1 METANNDVQ
10 RELNR
15 LLAECVARDASDL
28 HVVPGLAPHFRYHG
42 ELLPIEGWPALAVAR
57 TRELAAAMLAR
68 ANASRR
74 NQLDLEAAMAQRGS
88 VDGALSAPDGARFR
102 FNVFQCQGAVSI
114 ALRRLE
120 DRFRTLAEL
129 GMPESLYR
137 LCDLRDGLVVVS
149 GPTGS
154 GKSTTL
160 AAMVQEVNRTA
171 AKHVLTIEDPV
182 EFVYS
187 PDRCLVTQREV
198 GRDTPSFADA
208 LKAALRED
216 PDVILLG
223 EMRDLETIRL
233 ALTAAETGHL
243 VLATLHTATAA
254 QAVERVVDVFP
265 GSERDLART
274 LLADV
279 LRAVVAQELLP
290 RKDGQ
295 GRVAAHEVL
304 IGTPAVRNLV
314 REQKGAQ
321 LLSAM
326 QTGQQFGMQTMAQSL
341 EQLVRAGLIDPV
353 SSAAR

>member
-1 METANNDVQ
+1 MLES
-10 RELNR
+10 
-15 LLAECVARDASDL
+15 LLRAAQQLAASDIHL
-28 HVVPGLAPHFRYHG
+28 SAGMPPLARVCGALQTLEPDTLGNAPIRG
-42 ELLPIEGWPALAVAR
+42 IIDSVLPESQRRQFAEGIACDFAFSIEGLGR
-57 TRELAAAMLAR
+57 YR
-68 ANASRR
+68 ANAYRQQRGVGLALRPIPEAVPS
-74 NQLDLEAAMAQRGS
+74 LEAIGAPSMLASLAMH
-88 VDGALSAPDGARFR
+88 DH
-102 FNVFQCQGAVSI
+102 
-114 ALRRLE
+114 
-120 DRFRTLAEL
+120 
-129 GMPESLYR
+129 
-137 LCDLRDGLVVVS
+137 GLVLVV

-160 AAMVQEVNRTA
+160 AAMVDYVNRHTA
-171 AKHVLTIEDPV
+171 RHVLTIEDPV
-182 EFVYS
+182 EFIYA
-187 PDRCLVTQREV
+187 PARCLITQREV

-254 QAVERVVDVFP
+254 QAVERIVDVFP

-290 RKDGQ
+290 RKDGE
-295 GRVAAHEVL
+295 GRVAVHEVL
-304 IGTPAVRNLV
+304 VGTPAVRNLI

-326 QTGQQFGMQTMAQSL
+326 QTGQQYGMQTMAQSL
-341 EQLVRAGLIDPV
+341 EQLVRAGLIVPPT
-353 SSAAR
+353 AAER

>member
-1 METANNDVQ
+1 MLDSLLRTAGTLQ
-10 RELNR
+10 
-15 LLAECVARDASDL
+15 ASDIHL
-28 HVVPGLAPHFRYHG
+28 SAGMPPLARVLGALRPLEPTALGNAQIRAMIDSVLPESQRRPFADGAACDFAFNMEGFGRY
-42 ELLPIEGWPALAVAR
+42 
-57 TRELAAAMLAR
+57 R
-68 ANASRR
+68 ANAYRQQR
-74 NQLDLEAAMAQRGS
+74 GVGLALRPIPDIVPTLEAIQ
-88 VDGALSAPDGARFR
+88 APAILK
-102 FNVFQCQGAVSI
+102 S
-114 ALRRLE
+114 
-120 DRFRTLAEL
+120 LAAH
-129 GMPESLYR
+129 
-137 LCDLRDGLVVVS
+137 DHGLVLVV

-160 AAMVQEVNRTA
+160 AAMVDNINHHA

-182 EFVYS
+182 EFIYT
-187 PDRCLVTQREV
+187 PDQCLITQREV

-254 QAVERVVDVFP
+254 QAVERIVDVFP

-279 LRAVVAQELLP
+279 LRAVVAQALLP
-290 RKDGQ
+290 RKDGL

-304 IGTPAVRNLV
+304 VGTPAVRNLI
-314 REQKGAQ
+314 REHKSAQ

-326 QTGQQFGMQTMAQSL
+326 QTGQQQGMQTMAQSL
-341 EQLVRAGLIDPV
+341 ERLTRVGLIA
-353 SSAAR
+353 S

>member
-1 METANNDVQ
+1 MLEP
-10 RELNR
+10 
-15 LLAECVARDASDL
+15 LLRAAQ
-28 HVVPGLAPHFRYHG
+28 
-42 ELLPIEGWPALAVAR
+42 
-57 TRELAAAMLAR
+57 ELAASDIHLSAGMPPLARVCGALQALEPASLGNAPIRAMIDSVLPESQRRQFSEGAACDFAFSVEGLGRYR
-68 ANASRR
+68 ANAYR
-74 NQLDLEAAMAQRGS
+74 QQRG
-88 VDGALSAPDGARFR
+88 VGL
-102 FNVFQCQGAVSI
+102 
-114 ALRRLE
+114 ALRPIPETVPTL
-120 DRFRTLAEL
+120 DAIQAPLILKQLAEQ
-129 GMPESLYR
+129 
-137 LCDLRDGLVVVS
+137 DHGLVLVV

>member
-1 METANNDVQ
+1 MLET
-10 RELNR
+10 
-15 LLAECVARDASDL
+15 LLRNAHQLQASDVHL
-28 HVVPGLAPHFRYHG
+28 SAGMPPMVRVCG
-42 ELLPIEGWPALAVAR
+42 ELQSIEPSALGNAPIRAMIDSVLPESQRRQFSEG
-57 TRELAAAMLAR
+57 AACDFAFSIDGLGRYR
-68 ANASRR
+68 ANAYRQQRGVALALRPIPDAVPS
-74 NQLDLEAAMAQRGS
+74 LEAIR
-88 VDGALSAPDGARFR
+88 APDILK
-102 FNVFQCQGAVSI
+102 S
-114 ALRRLE
+114 
-120 DRFRTLAEL
+120 LAAH
-129 GMPESLYR
+129 
-137 LCDLRDGLVVVS
+137 DHGLVLVV

-160 AAMVQEVNRTA
+160 AAMVDYVNRTA

-182 EFVYS
+182 EFIYAPQRS
-187 PDRCLVTQREV
+187 LITQREV

-208 LKAALRED
+208 LKSALRED

-304 IGTPAVRNLV
+304 VGTPAVRNLI
-314 REQKGAQ
+314 REQKSAQ
-321 LLSAM
+321 LVSAM
-326 QTGQQFGMQTMAQSL
+326 QTGQQQGMQTMTQSL
-341 EQLVRAGLIDPV
+341 EQLARAGVIN
-353 SSAAR
+353 AA

>member
-1 METANNDVQ
+1 MLDS
-10 RELNR
+10 
-15 LLAECVARDASDL
+15 LLRAAAALQASDIHL
-28 HVVPGLAPHFRYHG
+28 SAGMPPLARVRGALQPLDQTALGNAQIRAIIDSVLPESQRRRFADGAACDFAFHSEGIGRY
-42 ELLPIEGWPALAVAR
+42 
-57 TRELAAAMLAR
+57 R
-68 ANASRR
+68 ANAYR
-74 NQLDLEAAMAQRGS
+74 QQRG
-88 VDGALSAPDGARFR
+88 VAL
-102 FNVFQCQGAVSI
+102 
-114 ALRRLE
+114 ALRPIPE
-120 DRFRTLAEL
+120 TVPSLASIQA
-129 GMPESLYR
+129 PAI
-137 LCDLRDGLVVVS
+137 LRQLATQAHGLVLIV

-154 GKSTTL
+154 GKTTTL
-160 AAMVQEVNRTA
+160 AAMVDDINHTA

-182 EFVYS
+182 EFVYT
-187 PDRCLVTQREV
+187 PDRCLITQREV

-254 QAVERVVDVFP
+254 QAVERIVDVFP
-265 GSERDLART
+265 GAERDLART

-295 GRVAAHEVL
+295 GRIAAHEVL
-304 IGTPAVRNLV
+304 VGTPAVRNLI

-341 EQLVRAGLIDPV
+341 ATLSQQNLI
-353 SSAAR
+353 

>member
-1 METANNDVQ
+1 MLESLLRAAQQVQ
-10 RELNR
+10 
-15 LLAECVARDASDL
+15 ASDVHL
-28 HVVPGLAPHFRYHG
+28 SAGM
-42 ELLPIEGWPALAVAR
+42 PALARVCG
-57 TRELAAAMLAR
+57 ELQTLEPTMLGNAPIRGMIDSVLPESQRRHFAEGAACDFAFSMERLGRYR
-68 ANASRR
+68 ANAYR
-74 NQLDLEAAMAQRGS
+74 QQRG
-88 VDGALSAPDGARFR
+88 VAL
-102 FNVFQCQGAVSI
+102 
-114 ALRRLE
+114 ALRPIPETVPSLPAIQAPAIL
-120 DRFRTLAEL
+120 TALAAH
-129 GMPESLYR
+129 
-137 LCDLRDGLVVVS
+137 DHGLVLVV

-160 AAMVQEVNRTA
+160 AAMVDHINRTE

-182 EFVYS
+182 EFVYT
-187 PDRCLVTQREV
+187 PERALVTQREV

-243 VLATLHTATAA
+243 VLATLHTATAG
-254 QAVERVVDVFP
+254 QAVERIVDVFP

-279 LRAVVAQELLP
+279 LRAVVAQQLLP

-304 IGTPAVRNLV
+304 VGTPAVRNLI

-321 LLSAM
+321 LVSAM
-326 QTGQQFGMQTMAQSL
+326 QTGQQQGMQTMAQSL
-341 EQLVRAGLIDPV
+341 ERLVRSGQIDAAE
-353 SSAAR
+353 SASR

>member
-1 METANNDVQ
+1 MLET
-10 RELNR
+10 
-15 LLAECVARDASDL
+15 LLRGAQQLQASDVHL
-28 HVVPGLAPHFRYHG
+28 SAGMPPMVRVCG
-42 ELLPIEGWPALAVAR
+42 ELQSLEPSALGNAPIRAMIDSALPESQRRQFSEG
-57 TRELAAAMLAR
+57 AACDFAFSIDGLGRYR
-68 ANASRR
+68 ANAYRQQRGVALALRPIPDAVPS
-74 NQLDLEAAMAQRGS
+74 LEAIR
-88 VDGALSAPDGARFR
+88 APDILK
-102 FNVFQCQGAVSI
+102 S
-114 ALRRLE
+114 
-120 DRFRTLAEL
+120 LAAH
-129 GMPESLYR
+129 
-137 LCDLRDGLVVVS
+137 DHGLVLVV

-160 AAMVQEVNRTA
+160 AAMVDYVNRTA

-182 EFVYS
+182 EFVYAPQRS
-187 PDRCLVTQREV
+187 LITQREV

-208 LKAALRED
+208 LKSALRED

-254 QAVERVVDVFP
+254 QAVERIVDVFP

-295 GRVAAHEVL
+295 GRVATHEVL
-304 IGTPAVRNLV
+304 VGTPAVRNLI
-314 REQKGAQ
+314 REQKSAQ
-321 LLSAM
+321 LVSAM
-326 QTGQQFGMQTMAQSL
+326 QTGQQQGMQTMAQSL
-341 EQLVRAGLIDPV
+341 EQLARAGVINPL
-353 SSAAR
+353 ATR

>member
-1 METANNDVQ
+1 MLES
-10 RELNR
+10 
-15 LLAECVARDASDL
+15 LLRAAQALQASDIHL
-28 HVVPGLAPHFRYHG
+28 SAGVAPLVRVNGSLQPLEPAALGNAPIRAMIDGVLPESQRRQFADGAACDFAFSVEGLGRY
-42 ELLPIEGWPALAVAR
+42 
-57 TRELAAAMLAR
+57 R
-68 ANASRR
+68 ANAYR
-74 NQLDLEAAMAQRGS
+74 QQRG
-88 VDGALSAPDGARFR
+88 VGM
-102 FNVFQCQGAVSI
+102 
-114 ALRRLE
+114 ALRPIPETVPSLE
-120 DRFRTLAEL
+120 LIHAPAILKQLAAHAH
-129 GMPESLYR
+129 
-137 LCDLRDGLVVVS
+137 GLVLIV

-154 GKSTTL
+154 GKTTTL
-160 AAMVQEVNRTA
+160 AAMVDYVNHKA

-182 EFVYS
+182 EFVYA
-187 PDRCLVTQREV
+187 PDKALITQREV

-254 QAVERVVDVFP
+254 QAVERIVDVFP

-304 IGTPAVRNLV
+304 VGTPAVRNLI

-341 EQLVRAGLIDPV
+341 EHLVRAGQINP
-353 SSAAR
+353 S

>member
-1 METANNDVQ
+1 MLEP
-10 RELNR
+10 
-15 LLAECVARDASDL
+15 LLRAAQALAASDIHL
-28 HVVPGLAPHFRYHG
+28 SAGMPPLARVCGALQPLEPAALGNAPIRAMIDSV
-42 ELLPIEGWPALAVAR
+42 LPETQRRKFAEGAACDFAFSIEGLGR
-57 TRELAAAMLAR
+57 YR
-68 ANASRR
+68 ANAYR
-74 NQLDLEAAMAQRGS
+74 QQRG
-88 VDGALSAPDGARFR
+88 VGL
-102 FNVFQCQGAVSI
+102 
-114 ALRRLE
+114 ALRPIPDVVPTLE
-120 DRFRTLAEL
+120 SIQTPTILKSLAEH
-129 GMPESLYR
+129 
-137 LCDLRDGLVVVS
+137 DHGLVLVV

-182 EFVYS
+182 EFVYTS
-187 PDRCLVTQREV
+187 DRCLVTQREV

-254 QAVERVVDVFP
+254 QAVERIVDVFP
-265 GSERDLART
+265 GSERDLSRT

-295 GRVAAHEVL
+295 GRVAAYEVL
-304 IGTPAVRNLV
+304 IGTPAVRNLI

-326 QTGQQFGMQTMAQSL
+326 QTGQQFGMQTMAQSR
-341 EQLVRAGLIDPV
+341 EQLVRAGLIDAPK
-353 SSAAR
+353 AR

>member
-1 METANNDVQ
+1 MLES
-10 RELNR
+10 
-15 LLAECVARDASDL
+15 LLIIARDLGASDIHL
-28 HVVPGLAPHFRYHG
+28 SAGMPPMIRVTG
-42 ELLPIEGWPALAVAR
+42 ELRTIDVTPLGNAQVRGMIDSVLPETLRRVFAEGAACDFAFAAGDPALGR
-57 TRELAAAMLAR
+57 YR
-68 ANASRR
+68 ANAYR
-74 NQLDLEAAMAQRGS
+74 QQRG
-88 VDGALSAPDGARFR
+88 VAL
-102 FNVFQCQGAVSI
+102 
-114 ALRRLE
+114 ALRPIPTVVPTLE
-120 DRFRTLAEL
+120 SIQAPPLLRSLAEL
-129 GMPESLYR
+129 GQ
-137 LCDLRDGLVVVS
+137 GLVLVV
-149 GPTGS
+149 GATGS

-160 AAMVQEVNRTA
+160 AAMTEHINSTV

-182 EFVYS
+182 EFVYEPQRS
-187 PDRCLVTQREV
+187 LITQREV

-254 QAVERVVDVFP
+254 QAVERIVDVFP

-295 GRVAAHEVL
+295 GRIAAHEIL
-304 IGTPAVRNLV
+304 IGTQAVRNLI
-314 REQKGAQ
+314 REQKTAQ
-321 LLSAM
+321 LVSAM
-326 QTGQQFGMQTMAQSL
+326 QTGQQQGMQTMAQSL
-341 EQLVRAGLIDPV
+341 ERLVCAGVINP
-353 SSAAR
+353 S

>member
-1 METANNDVQ
+1 MLETLLRAAQGVQ
-10 RELNR
+10 
-15 LLAECVARDASDL
+15 ASDVHL
-28 HVVPGLAPHFRYHG
+28 SAGMPPLVRVAGALQPLEAAALGNAPIRAMIDGVLPESQRRQFAEGAACDFAFSLPGLGRYRANAYRQQRG
-42 ELLPIEGWPALAVAR
+42 VALALRPIPETVPTLEAIQ
-57 TRELAAAMLAR
+57 APAMLA
-68 ANASRR
+68 S
-74 NQLDLEAAMAQRGS
+74 LAQH
-88 VDGALSAPDGARFR
+88 DH
-102 FNVFQCQGAVSI
+102 
-114 ALRRLE
+114 
-120 DRFRTLAEL
+120 
-129 GMPESLYR
+129 
-137 LCDLRDGLVVVS
+137 GLVLVV

-160 AAMVQEVNRTA
+160 AAMVEHINRTA

-182 EFVYS
+182 EFVYA
-187 PDRCLVTQREV
+187 PDRCLITQREV

-254 QAVERVVDVFP
+254 QAVERIVDVFP

-279 LRAVVAQELLP
+279 LRAVVAQQLLP

-304 IGTPAVRNLV
+304 IGTPAVRNLI

-326 QTGQQFGMQTMAQSL
+326 QTGQQFGMQTMTQSL
-341 EQLVRAGLIDPV
+341 EQLARAGLI
-353 SSAAR
+353 

>member
-1 METANNDVQ
+1 MLDS
-10 RELNR
+10 
-15 LLAECVARDASDL
+15 LLRAAGAHHASDIHL
-28 HVVPGLAPHFRYHG
+28 SAGMPPLARVRGALQPLEPTALGNAQIRAMIDSVLPESQRRQFADGAACDFAFHLEGLGRY
-42 ELLPIEGWPALAVAR
+42 
-57 TRELAAAMLAR
+57 R
-68 ANASRR
+68 ANAYR
-74 NQLDLEAAMAQRGS
+74 QQRG
-88 VDGALSAPDGARFR
+88 VGL
-102 FNVFQCQGAVSI
+102 
-114 ALRRLE
+114 ALRPIP
-120 DRFRTLAEL
+120 DIVPSLASIQA
-129 GMPESLYR
+129 PAI
-137 LCDLRDGLVVVS
+137 LRQMATQSHGLVLIV

-154 GKSTTL
+154 GKTTTL
-160 AAMVQEVNRTA
+160 AAMVDEINHTA

-182 EFVYS
+182 EFVYT
-187 PDRCLVTQREV
+187 PNKALITQREV

-223 EMRDLETIRL
+223 EMRDLETMRL

-254 QAVERVVDVFP
+254 QSVERIVDVFP

-290 RKDGQ
+290 RRDGQ

-304 IGTPAVRNLV
+304 IGTPAVRNLI

-321 LLSAM
+321 LVSAM

-341 EQLVRAGLIDPV
+341 EQLTRAGLI
-353 SSAAR
+353 